1 MTEKSRKRRSF
12 LDKVR
17 AQVIIVVLRN
27 EAGVRITL
35 AELELDRVITSKE
48 YSQGD
53 LDYGGVEFKQ
63 TSPLKINVVAELV
76 GAEIR
81 IRGHLA
87 TRLQASC
94 DRCLGAVDLPVD
106 RDFDLFYRPL
116 KTIAKEEEVEIPAEE
131 LEIGFY
137 SGDGIELAD
146 VATEQV
152 ILSVPMKVVCGTEC
166 RGLCPV
172 CGANRNIVQCTCSAP
187 EQDSPFASL
196 RGE

>member
-1 MTEKSRKRRSF
+1 M
-12 LDKVR
+12 
-17 AQVIIVVLRN
+17 
-27 EAGVRITL
+27 RITL
-35 AELELDRVITSKE
+35 AELELHRVIASKE
-48 YSQGD
+48 YAPGE
-53 LDYGGVEFKQ
+53 LDYRSAEFKQ
-63 TSPLKINVVAELV
+63 TSPLKIDVVAELV

-87 TRLQASC
+87 ARLQASC
-94 DRCLGAVDLPVD
+94 DRCLGTVDVPVD

-116 KTIAKEEEVEIPAEE
+116 NAIAKEEEVEIPAEE

-146 VATEQV
+146 VAMEQV

-172 CGANRNIVQCTCSAP
+172 CGANRNVVQCTCSEP
-187 EQDSPFASL
+187 QQDSPFASL